1 MNKSCKRNIDN
12 DVNANN
18 NKNKNTTI
26 IKSMINQMMMN
37 INLNEVLKDYKSKK
51 INPRKSQ
58 KKSKREAMD

>member
-58 KKSKREAMD
+58 KKSKREAGA

>member
-12 DVNANN
+12 NVNANN

-37 INLNEVLKDYKSKK
+37 INLNEVDKDNKSKK